1 MKSERILTAIISLC
15 TFVLFIYACGFDAT
29 ISYDVVGPKA
39 FPILLMGLIC
49 ASALYLTL
57 RPTVFF
63 ERIELGWDKPM
74 VIKLALCAVAM
85 TLYAAL
91 FEWLGFI
98 IATALMTMMLGRLF
112 NGKTIPTAV
121 TALLLSGTMYY
132 LFDHVLDVQLPQGL
146 LG

>member
-63 ERIELGWDKPM
+63 EQIELGWDKPM

-121 TALLLSGTMYY
+121 TALLLSSTMYY
-132 LFDHVLDVQLPQGL
+132 LFDQVLDVQLPQGL

>member
-121 TALLLSGTMYY
+121 TALLLSGSMYY
-132 LFDHVLDVQLPQGL
+132 LFDQVLDVQLPQGL

>member
-1 MKSERILTAIISLC
+1 MKSERILTAIFSLC
-15 TFVLFIYACGFDAT
+15 TFALFIYACGFEAA

-39 FPILLMGLIC
+39 FPILLMGLMSAC
-49 ASALYLTL
+49 ALYLTL

-91 FEWLGFI
+91 FEWLGFM

-121 TALLLSGTMYY
+121 TALLLSGSMYY
-132 LFDHVLDVQLPQGL
+132 LFDQVLDVQLPQGL

>member
-132 LFDHVLDVQLPQGL
+132 LFDQFLYVQLPQGL

>member
-74 VIKLALCAVAM
+74 VINLALCAVAM

-121 TALLLSGTMYY
+121 TALLLSSTMYY
-132 LFDHVLDVQLPQGL
+132 LFDQVLDVQLPQGL